1 MDENFTFFK
10 QQVNKSEEYFENW
23 FLINKGIPNISHLQ
37 ASQTVYT
44 KLKDAFRINNLAEK
58 DYRIEFGHNCIG
70 CNFEEGARNILLF
83 FRLNK
88 ETLSV
93 RYFLTMYTL
102 VFYLQAERLAVIYEE
117 LGYTQK
123 GKTEFD
129 WNRFPNL
136 QNIKYWAN
144 FFKHP
149 KSYMLLHHP
158 IFYLEGDP
166 DIPNILVNDII
177 NEVFIRNYYNGPK
190 KNEELRNRIANQ
202 DLVNIIFPNLLTFT
216 TKACNEFEKIIEV
229 ITKDENHI
237 KKLANFT
244 TKNSQF

>member
-1 MDENFTFFK
+1 
-10 QQVNKSEEYFENW
+10 
-23 FLINKGIPNISHLQ
+23 
-37 ASQTVYT
+37 
-44 KLKDAFRINNLAEK
+44 
-58 DYRIEFGHNCIG
+58 
-70 CNFEEGARNILLF
+70 
-83 FRLNK
+83 
-88 ETLSV
+88 
-93 RYFLTMYTL
+93 MYTL